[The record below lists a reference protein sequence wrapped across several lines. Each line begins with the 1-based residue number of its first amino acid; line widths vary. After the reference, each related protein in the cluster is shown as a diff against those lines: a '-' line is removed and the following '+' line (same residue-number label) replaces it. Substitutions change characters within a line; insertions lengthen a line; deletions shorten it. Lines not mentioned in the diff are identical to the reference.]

1 MFAGF
6 KDFGAC
12 LAKDIKVVEKD
23 IRLIQENKEHLLMR
37 KRRQEVDRT
46 ASIKTSCIM
55 YKSHFNNDEV
65 LEYLKNLVKI
75 TSRSMRMNPV
85 DEED

>member
-12 LAKDIKVVEKD
+12 LAKNIKVVEKD

-55 YKSHFNNDEV
+55 FKSNFNDDEV
-65 LEYLKNLVKI
+65 LEYLKNLAKI

-85 DEED
+85 DED